1 MKSLALL
8 GLALAGAAIAAPPV
22 SSPFS
27 QLPQEAPQAEAEKQV
42 IRSKNQSIIGQSTIL
57 HDGESWTL
65 VPKGAVL
72 HIPIAMKARVD
83 AKPVGSL
90 LPWSDFLVKNRAW
103 LATQD
108 VDLSQA
114 AGRQPLP
121 ADRIAAWAK
130 QDKVV
135 VAVHYAGP
143 ISVRPSEPQTAATP

>member
-8 GLALAGAAIAAPPV
+8 GAALSGAAFAAPPAV
-22 SSPFS
+22 SPFS
-27 QLPQEAPQAEAEKQV
+27 QLPQEAPRAEADKQV
-42 IRSKNQSIIGQSTIL
+42 VRPKDQSIISQSTVL
-57 HDGESWTL
+57 HDGENWTL

-72 HIPIAMKARVD
+72 HIPAAMKIRVD

-90 LPWSDFLVKNRAW
+90 LPWTDFLVRNHAW
-103 LATQD
+103 LATQN

-114 AGRQPLP
+114 AGRTPLP
-121 ADRIAAWAK
+121 ADRIASWAR

-143 ISVRPSEPQTAATP
+143 ISVRSAEPQTAANR